1 MVKINAAVGHVIDW
15 ICRVVEVALLVEHL
29 GDTLRRG
36 GGHRNHDKD
45 HRQHHKAHE
54 NLHGVGN
61 HAGQRADAEVRPVGA
76 DDEPRRKVADQDAAD
91 GNAEQHQRIVERQ
104 KLFRLQEVLAHIVG
118 GRRKL
123 FRLIILTDK
132 ALDDAH
138 RLHVLLHGI
147 VQPVVLLEH
156 GAEKRHGRPDHHGE
170 AEAENGNDGREYERQ
185 LLADADGHD
194 DRKNQ
199 HQRCAHRRA
208 NEHHVGVLNV

>member
-1 MVKINAAVGHVIDW
+1 M
-15 ICRVVEVALLVEHL
+15 EVALLVEHL

-45 HRQHHKAHE
+45 HRQHHEAHE

-118 GRRKL
+118 RGEEFL
-123 FRLIILTDK
+123 
-132 ALDDAH
+132 ALDASRFETMTPDDFNRIFRHSA
-138 RLHVLLHGI
+138 V
-147 VQPVVLLEH
+147 
-156 GAEKRHGRPDHHGE
+156 KRAKYAGLKRNFE
-170 AEAENGNDGREYERQ
+170 IWKKN
-185 LLADADGHD
+185 
-194 DRKNQ
+194 RKSPI
-199 HQRCAHRRA
+199 
-208 NEHHVGVLNV
+208 E